1 MAPEFGGDPIVALVP
16 LFHGLSPDE
25 LRLVQDAGQTRD
37 AVDGEVI
44 VAQWDSSH
52 ELYVILEGSAE
63 VLIGGER
70 QSELEGGDF
79 FGELAALDWGAGYSY
94 SRTATVRATSRMRLL
109 VIPAGEL
116 RSLLKR
122 IPFIETRIR
131 AAVRQHLRR
140 T

>member
-1 MAPEFGGDPIVALVP
+1 M
-16 LFHGLSPDE
+16 
-25 LRLVQDAGQTRD
+25 QDAGGTRE

-63 VLIGGER
+63 VLIDGER
-70 QSELEGGDF
+70 ESELEGGDF

-116 RSLLKR
+116 RSLLGR